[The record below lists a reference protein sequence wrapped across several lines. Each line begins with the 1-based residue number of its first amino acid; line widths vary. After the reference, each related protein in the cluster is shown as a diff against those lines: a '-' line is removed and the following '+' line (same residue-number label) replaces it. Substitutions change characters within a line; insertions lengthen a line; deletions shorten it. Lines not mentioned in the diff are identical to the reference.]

1 MNKYKPVIAAGVL
14 LLLFLLVSVWLI
26 MHYVESERERDM
38 FNWQDRL
45 SILAESQKRLIED
58 WLDSQ
63 VKNLNEMAENPLTQI
78 YLSMATIPEDE
89 KTEVERGQ
97 VAHLR
102 NLLAATA
109 KRSGLFAQV
118 QQIKSSQPESDNDGM
133 AILDA
138 HSRLLIST
146 RHFPKIN
153 QHIISAVELAGR
165 NQRASI
171 YGIYSNEDREPRLI
185 IAVPVNRVQATSGSR
200 EFPGFIVAV
209 INPALSLYK
218 LSSQQWLAV
227 QTDESVLLGGDDN
240 STVYLSPLRGDY
252 QVFHRAAVSSEQLA
266 SNFARL
272 KTGGFDLKK
281 DYRGIDV
288 LVTGRAIDNT
298 SWILMQK
305 VDASEALRES
315 DAYQDFVRTVFL
327 LAVFII
333 AMGFIAIWRH
343 STSVRLQKTSE
354 RLAARTALLNSVGD
368 NIRDHIFLL
377 GSDENV
383 IFINKSLSDCLG
395 IHYEDIVG
403 TSLHHIFSIET
414 TERLLGLKKFDNDGE
429 TQNKIMRLS
438 IADDVHE
445 YHVSVVS
452 LMQGDYK
459 NSLLYVLHDITELK
473 LAQDRHNHLL
483 EGIIATLVYAAD
495 MHDPHCAR
503 HSERA
508 REVAVA
514 IARAM
519 DLPEEKMG
527 SLAMAALLANIG
539 KLYLPREILTKHE
552 PLTEEEEL
560 MLQQHVMHAV
570 DILKDLE
577 FEGPVIQIIE
587 QKNERPDGKGY
598 PAGLTA
604 DNIMQEAKII
614 SVANAFVAM
623 SSARA
628 YRPGLPV
635 NEVIDKLLEQADIA
649 FDRNVIAA
657 LFHVAENRSDWKN
670 WQAVQMSYICCIA
683 AFGFYSRTSIKTGS
697 PAI

>member
-1 MNKYKPVIAAGVL
+1 MNKYKPVAAAGAL
-14 LLLFLLVSVWLI
+14 LALFMLVSIWLI
-26 MHYVESERERDM
+26 MQYVESERERDM

-63 VKNLNEMAENPLTQI
+63 VKNLQEMAENPLTQI
-78 YLSMATIPEDE
+78 YLSMATKAEDE

-97 VAHLR
+97 IAHLH

-109 KRSGLFAQV
+109 KRSGLFVKLQKIRSN
-118 QQIKSSQPESDNDGM
+118 QDESSNDGI

-138 HSRLLIST
+138 QSGLLITT
-146 RHFPKIN
+146 RHFPEIN
-153 QHIISAVELAGR
+153 QHINAAVELARR
-165 NQRASI
+165 NQSASI

-185 IAVPVNRVQATSGSR
+185 IAVPVNRVQATGESAD
-200 EFPGFIVAV
+200 FAGFIVAV
-209 INPALSLYK
+209 INPVLSLYK
-218 LSSQQWLAV
+218 LFSQQWLAT
-227 QTDESVLLGGDDN
+227 QTDEAVLISGDDN
-240 STVYLSPLRGDY
+240 STVYLSPLRGEY
-252 QVFHRAAVSSEQLA
+252 QLFHRAAVSSEQLA

-272 KTGGFDLKK
+272 KTGDFDLKK

-288 LVTGRAIDNT
+288 LVTGRTIDNT

-305 VDASEALRES
+305 IDASEALRES
-315 DAYQDFVRTVFL
+315 DAYRDFVHTVFL

-333 AMGFIAIWRH
+333 TVGFIAIWRH
-343 STSVRLQKTSE
+343 ATSIRLQKTTD
-354 RLAARTALLNSVGD
+354 RLAARTVLLNSVGD

-377 GSDENV
+377 GSDGNV
-383 IFINKSLSDCLG
+383 IFINKALSDCLG
-395 IHYEDIVG
+395 VHYEDVIG
-403 TSLHHIFSIET
+403 KSLIHIFSTET
-414 TERLLGLKKFDNDGE
+414 TRRLLELKKFSNEGE
-429 TQNKIMRLS
+429 IQNRIMKLS
-438 IADDVHE
+438 IADDVHV
-445 YHVSVVS
+445 YHVSLVS

-473 LAQDRHNHLL
+473 RAQARHNRLL
-483 EGIIATLVYAAD
+483 EGIIATLVYATD
-495 MHDPHCAR
+495 KHDPHCAH
-503 HSERA
+503 HSERT

-519 DLPEEKMG
+519 DLPEEKI
-527 SLAMAALLANIG
+527 SALSMAALLANIG

-552 PLTEEEEL
+552 PLTEEEEH
-560 MLQQHVMHAV
+560 MLQKHVIYAV
-570 DILKDLE
+570 DILKDLK
-577 FEGPVIQIIE
+577 FDGPVIQIIE

-604 DNIMQEAKII
+604 DSIMQEAKII

-635 NEVIDKLLEQADIA
+635 NKVIDTLLEQADSA

-657 LFHVAENRSDWKN
+657 LFHIAENRSDWKN
-670 WQAVQMSYICCIA
+670 WQAVQMS
-683 AFGFYSRTSIKTGS
+683 
-697 PAI
+697 

>member
-1 MNKYKPVIAAGVL
+1 MNKYKPVAAAGAL
-14 LLLFLLVSVWLI
+14 LALFLLVSIWLI
-26 MHYVESERERDM
+26 IQYVEIERERDM

-63 VKNLNEMAENPLTQI
+63 VKNLKEMAENPLTQI
-78 YLSMATIPEDE
+78 YLSMAAIPEDE
-89 KTEVERGQ
+89 KTEVELGQ
-97 VAHLR
+97 IAHLQ
-102 NLLAATA
+102 NLLTATA
-109 KRSGLFAQV
+109 KRSGLFADMQKIRSNQV
-118 QQIKSSQPESDNDGM
+118 ESSNDGI

-153 QHIISAVELAGR
+153 QHIITAVKLAGR
-165 NQRASI
+165 NQRANI
-171 YGIYSNEDREPRLI
+171 YGVYSNEGREPRLI
-185 IAVPVNRVQATSGSR
+185 ITVPVKRVQAASGSMD
-200 EFPGFIVAV
+200 FPGFIVAV

-218 LSSQQWLAV
+218 LSSQQWLAT
-227 QTDESVLLGGDDN
+227 QTDEAVLVSGDDN
-240 STVYLSPLRGDY
+240 STVYISPLRGEY

-288 LVTGRAIDNT
+288 LVTGRTIDNT
-298 SWILMQK
+298 NWILMQK

-315 DAYQDFVRTVFL
+315 DAYQDFVHTVFL

-333 AMGFIAIWRH
+333 TVGFIAIWRH
-343 STSVRLQKTSE
+343 STSVRLQKTTE

-383 IFINKSLSDCLG
+383 IFINKALSDCLG
-395 IHYEDIVG
+395 VHYEDVVG
-403 TSLHHIFSIET
+403 KSLHHIFSIET
-414 TERLLGLKKFDNDGE
+414 TEHLLELKKISGE
-429 TQNKIMRLS
+429 GEIRNRIMKLS
-438 IADDVHE
+438 IADDSHE
-445 YHVSVVS
+445 YHVSLVS

-473 LAQDRHNHLL
+473 QAQGRHNRLL
-483 EGIIATLVYAAD
+483 EGIIATLVYATD
-495 MHDPHCAR
+495 MHDPHCAH
-503 HSERA
+503 HSERT

-519 DLPEEKMG
+519 DLPEEKIG
-527 SLAMAALLANIG
+527 ALSMAALLANIG

-552 PLTEEEEL
+552 PLTEEEER
-560 MLQQHVMHAV
+560 MLQQHVMYAV
-570 DILKDLE
+570 DVLKGLE
-577 FEGPVIQIIE
+577 FDGPVIQIIQ

-604 DNIMQEAKII
+604 DDIMQEAKII

-628 YRPGLPV
+628 YRQGLPV
-635 NEVIDKLLEQADIA
+635 NEVIDTLLEQADGA

-657 LFHVAENRSDWKN
+657 LFHIAENRSDWKN
-670 WQAVQMSYICCIA
+670 WQAVQMS
-683 AFGFYSRTSIKTGS
+683 
-697 PAI
+697 